1 VATAR
6 PLLGNAEARW
16 QRAFDSVFDLGDAVC
31 RPLWADAPPSPVQRL
46 FDVIVPDVMVAIY
59 SMPEPVPVA
68 GWADS
73 VRETIRAHF
82 VVDSLSP
89 LAQTS
94 LRGEADN
101 DVRRIFDAFE
111 SVGAV
116 ISAPGRPGSLGES
129 GAGGEPGRLVSL
141 TPLGSRAMRQRML
154 AEGREAGL
162 VITGW
167 RDAHGGSLNPGSL
180 EPFVQAIRECPFLS
194 RKVALL
200 KTLAGGRPGGRGDA
214 REPADRSGAGA
225 GCSVRGKGG
234 PRP

>member
-1 VATAR
+1 
-6 PLLGNAEARW
+6 LLGNAEALW

-46 FDVIVPDVMVAIY
+46 FDVIVPDMMAAIY
-59 SMPEPVPVA
+59 SMQEPVPVA
-68 GWADS
+68 GLADS
-73 VRETIRAHF
+73 VWETIRAHL

-111 SVGAV
+111 SLGAV

-129 GAGGEPGRLVSL
+129 GAGGEPGCLVSL
-141 TPLGSRAMRQRML
+141 TPLGTRAMRQRML

-162 VITGW
+162 VGELVNPSAAEVLGTVAEPYTRASAAEEITGW
-167 RDAHGGSLNPGSL
+167 RDAHGGSLNP
-180 EPFVQAIRECPFLS
+180 
-194 RKVALL
+194 
-200 KTLAGGRPGGRGDA
+200 A
-214 REPADRSGAGA
+214 RWSHSCRRSGSAPFSPA
-225 GCSVRGKGG
+225 RWRC
-234 PRP
+234 